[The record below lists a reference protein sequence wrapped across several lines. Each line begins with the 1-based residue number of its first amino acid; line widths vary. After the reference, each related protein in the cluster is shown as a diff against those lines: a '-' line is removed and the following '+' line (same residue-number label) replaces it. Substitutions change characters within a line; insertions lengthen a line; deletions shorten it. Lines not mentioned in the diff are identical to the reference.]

1 MLATSSTVARRRS
14 SDVGRCWAMKSRSM
28 SSCDTPCSLA
38 ISAKKSATPSERV
51 GPGSTALTVTP
62 VPAVSSANPRDT
74 PSRAVL
80 LTP

>member
-1 MLATSSTVARRRS
+1 
-14 SDVGRCWAMKSRSM
+14 MKSRSI
-28 SSCDTPCSLA
+28 CACGTPCACAS
-38 ISAKKSATPSERV
+38 SAKKDATPSERV

-74 PSRAVL
+74 PSSAVL